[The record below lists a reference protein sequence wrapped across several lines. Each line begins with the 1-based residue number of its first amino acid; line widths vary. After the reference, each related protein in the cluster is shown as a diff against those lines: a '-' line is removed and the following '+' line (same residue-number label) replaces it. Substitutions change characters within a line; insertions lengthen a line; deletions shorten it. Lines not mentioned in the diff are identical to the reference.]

1 MAARG
6 QEQAK
11 KAKEQGPG
19 WGGGGVWEWGSF
31 AACLFLLSPAFQ
43 LALLSSSVLFLAHTG
58 KAFLSIEK
66 PLIF

>member
-19 WGGGGVWEWGSF
+19 WGGGGLGMGFIRRV
-31 AACLFLLSPAFQ
+31 
-43 LALLSSSVLFLAHTG
+43 SVL
-58 KAFLSIEK
+58 AFSRLPAS
-66 PLIF
+66 PS